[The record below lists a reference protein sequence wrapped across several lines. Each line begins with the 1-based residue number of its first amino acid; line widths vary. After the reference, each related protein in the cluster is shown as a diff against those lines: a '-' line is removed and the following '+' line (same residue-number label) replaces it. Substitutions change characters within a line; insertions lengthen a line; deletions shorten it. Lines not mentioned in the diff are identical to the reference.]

1 MKMKILSTLLIV
13 LFSLQFVNGQL
24 QERLPAISPEVVVV
38 QKIGNVEF
46 EISYGRPAARGR
58 KIFGG
63 LVAYGEFWR
72 TGAGPSTKLKFDK
85 PVTIG
90 EKLIPAGTYAMVT
103 IPAPEKWT
111 ILLNSNTKK
120 IFGAQQDKYETETEV
135 VRFDVPVHLTSY
147 FYESLTFCIDIVK
160 NNAEVIL
167 SWENTQV
174 HFSITTTNN
183 EDALKTIEEFLTAD
197 PANADY
203 LSQAAYYLEVNS
215 QAPDLALKYV
225 NQALELR
232 EEWWFYE
239 LKMNTLVK
247 MKRVEEA
254 RKTYQKA
261 IDFIRKTKP
270 EGWRETEQHWKAIV
284 EKW

>member
-1 MKMKILSTLLIV
+1 MKILSTLVIV
-13 LFSLQFVNGQL
+13 LLSLQIVNGQL
-24 QERLPAISPEVVVV
+24 REKLPAISPEVVVT

-63 LVAYGEFWR
+63 LVPYGEVWR

-90 EKLIPAGTYAMVT
+90 GKLIPAGTYAIVT
-103 IPAPEKWT
+103 IPNPKKWT

-135 VRFDVPVHLTSY
+135 VRFDVPAQATSY

-160 NNAEVIL
+160 NNAAVIL

-174 HFSITTTNN
+174 HFPITTTNN
-183 EDALKTIEEFLTAD
+183 EDALKTIEEFLKAEPT
-197 PANADY
+197 NVDY
-203 LSQAAYYLEVNS
+203 LSNAAYYLDVNN
-215 QAPDLALKYV
+215 QAPDLVLKYA
-225 NQALELR
+225 NQALEIQ
-232 EEWWFYE
+232 EEWWYYE

-247 MKRVEEA
+247 MNRINEA
-254 RKTYQKA
+254 RKTHQKA
-261 IDFIRKTKP
+261 IEFIRKAKP
-270 EGWRETEQHWKAIV
+270 DGWQETEQHWKSIV

>member
-1 MKMKILSTLLIV
+1 MKIPSTLVIV
-13 LFSLQFVNGQL
+13 LFSLQIVNGQL
-24 QERLPAISPEVVVV
+24 REKLPAISPEVVVN

-63 LVAYGEFWR
+63 LVPYGEVWR

-90 EKLIPAGTYAMVT
+90 GKLIPSGTYAVVT
-103 IPAPEKWT
+103 IPYPEKWT

-135 VRFDVPVHLTSY
+135 VRFAVPAQATSY

-160 NNAEVIL
+160 NNAEIVL

-174 HFSITTTNN
+174 HFPITTTNN
-183 EDALKTIEEFLTAD
+183 EDALKTIEEFLKAEPT
-197 PANADY
+197 NVDY
-203 LSQAAYYLEVNS
+203 LSNAAYYLDVNN
-215 QAPDLALKYV
+215 QAPDLVLKYA
-225 NQALELR
+225 NRALEIQ
-232 EEWWFYE
+232 EEWWYYE
-239 LKMNTLVK
+239 LKMSTLVK
-247 MKRVEEA
+247 MNRIDEA
-254 RKTYQKA
+254 RKTHQKA

-270 EGWRETEQHWKAIV
+270 DGWQETESHWKTIT